1 MFIVLTTLI
10 LFYSLL
16 FWYAIHENS
25 VVEAR
30 NSWRKQNND

>member
-1 MFIVLTTLI
+1 MFIVLGTLI

-25 VVEAR
+25 VDDPEFLEET
-30 NSWRKQNND
+30 K

>member
-1 MFIVLTTLI
+1 MFIVLGTLI

-25 VVEAR
+25 VDAR
-30 NSWRKQNND
+30 KFLEETE